1 MSGKEPCLIENPP
14 RIFRVV
20 EKHLVNEYEQVL
32 LVVALTLSRY
42 YRQRFF
48 TYEEAQQVMESVI
61 SVCGLP
67 AGYTKEDIMSDVFLL
82 GEEWNVFYQ
91 EGGIRGDCLA
101 WGNRLNLPSLGE
113 RYEIPRIISLG
124 VRKLEEERR
133 QETWQEL
140 VREYFWEIGALYAEK
155 VPLVL
160 RYAVER
166 GVCGM
171 VNASSL
177 EEGCLRVGLNNTGAI
192 IAELKGGGIISPSV
206 HCGVFLKKPEIFVAK
221 HEDKKLMREFLDG
234 APIYQ
239 LNKALVAWFPG
250 GGVISFK
257 TGRCSP

>member
-14 RIFRVV
+14 RIFRVL
-20 EKHLVNEYEQVL
+20 EKHLVNEYKQVL

-48 TYEEAQQVMESVI
+48 TYEEAQHVMEGVI

-82 GEEWNVFYQ
+82 GEEWNAFYQ
-91 EGGIRGDCLA
+91 EGGTKSDCLA
-101 WGNRLNLPSLGE
+101 WENRLNLPSPGE

-124 VRKLEEERR
+124 VRKLEEEHK

-140 VREYFWEIGALYAEK
+140 VKEHFWEIGALYGEK
-155 VPLVL
+155 IPLVL

-192 IAELKGGGIISPSV
+192 IAELKGSGIISPSV
-206 HCGVFLKKPEIFVAK
+206 HFGVFLKKPEIFGAK
-221 HEDKKLMREFLDG
+221 HEDNKLMREFLKG

-239 LNKALVAWFPG
+239 LNKAFVTWFSSG
-250 GGVISFK
+250 SVINFK
-257 TGRCSP
+257 TGRCPP